1 MLIIG
6 SILLLLANAV
16 TYRREKS
23 ILFNRVAVLIL
34 LYSGMLAYDSLYIES
49 LSTGIVFSGLF
60 HSTSITHSFDI
71 FIYAIGD
78 VIFGSYTEWTPLA
91 LSIVFVKKYE
101 NADSDKV
108 NIIEENRRK
117 AGVYC

>member
-23 ILFNRVAVLIL
+23 TLFNRVAVLIQPIL
-34 LYSGMLAYDSLYIES
+34 GALAYGSYGISLAI
-49 LSTGIVFSGLF
+49 LIGILGGIF
-60 HSTSITHSFDI
+60 HSILITHSFDI

-78 VIFGSYTEWTPLA
+78 VIFNPIQNDLLA

-101 NADSDKV
+101 NADNDKV
-108 NIIEENRRK
+108 NIIEENRKK